1 MKKLLALALACMS
14 LNALAS
20 DDILT
25 EEKFSPVTLKVQL
38 SGPLSKDVLVFEEKE
53 GSKLVNGEKMIG
65 SADVVTEKSFQMV
78 VLSHGDKEGTY
89 NLQALTHEGAF
100 INTSVSLKVGESK
113 EFKATSPE
121 KKTTLLVVSRVK

>member
-1 MKKLLALALACMS
+1 MKKLLALTLACMS

-20 DDILT
+20 DEIIT

-65 SADVVTEKSFQMV
+65 SADIVTEKSFQMV
-78 VLSHGDKEGTY
+78 VLSHGHKEGTY

-100 INTSVSLKVGESK
+100 INTSISLDVGESK

>member
-1 MKKLLALALACMS
+1 MKKLLALTLACMS

-53 GSKLVNGEKMIG
+53 GSLV
-65 SADVVTEKSFQMV
+65 
-78 VLSHGDKEGTY
+78 
-89 NLQALTHEGAF
+89 
-100 INTSVSLKVGESK
+100 
-113 EFKATSPE
+113 
-121 KKTTLLVVSRVK
+121 

>member
-1 MKKLLALALACMS
+1 MKKLLALTLACMS

-65 SADVVTEKSFQMV
+65 SADVVTEK
-78 VLSHGDKEGTY
+78 
-89 NLQALTHEGAF
+89 
-100 INTSVSLKVGESK
+100 
-113 EFKATSPE
+113 
-121 KKTTLLVVSRVK
+121 

>member
-53 GSKLVNGEKMIG
+53 GYKLVNGEKMIG
-65 SADVVTEKSFQMV
+65 SADVQ
-78 VLSHGDKEGTY
+78 D
-89 NLQALTHEGAF
+89 AA
-100 INTSVSLKVGESK
+100 
-113 EFKATSPE
+113 
-121 KKTTLLVVSRVK
+121 